1 MTLLHNPVIRGFAP
15 DPSMVRVGDWYYV
28 ATSSF
33 EWFPTI
39 PLHRSRDLAHWEYA
53 GHVEGAVPGNSLAG
67 VPDSGGIWAPSL
79 SWDGERFW
87 VVYSIVRSV
96 GTPYFDT
103 DTYVSTA
110 TEAAGTWTAPRRIAS
125 HGFDPALFHD
135 DEGRLWLLNLQ
146 NDHRPGG
153 RRFAGIVLT
162 ELDRETLAPV
172 GDTHLLLQHERLVE
186 GPKLVHKDGWYHLVL
201 AEGGTGF
208 EHGVLVAR
216 SREITGPY
224 ELDDRPLLTSRDDPS
239 LPLQKA
245 GHGELVQLPNGSWVL
260 SHLTARP
267 LNTPDGP
274 RCPLGRETAIQPV
287 TWDAE
292 GWPRLRHGGPHPSTE
307 VDVSTH
313 PRLEGGAAASA
324 HRGPEAQIG
333 TPAHPALQTQLG
345 APAHPGPQAQTGA
358 PAQPHPAVRTAVP
371 THPRPQDETAAP
383 APPHP
388 AIDAAGPTHARPQ
401 TQMATPAPPGP
412 QTRIGAPAPAHPA
425 VQPGTPTHPRPED
438 ETAAPTHPQ
447 PAIDAAA
454 PISPRPQTQPVIPAP
469 GPQAQTGPQTHPWS
483 QPQPQPGTP
492 THPGPQAHP
501 GTPAQPH
508 PAIQP
513 AVPPHPRS
521 SEQPAL
527 TNDPLHWPWSTLRA
541 APDPSWV
548 DAAARPGWIRL
559 RGRHGPESWW
569 AHSLLA
575 QRITEHRAE
584 AEVTVE
590 ARPSTFTQAAG
601 LVLWYNTESYLA
613 LDLTWA
619 EPEGEE
625 QRGQQW
631 RGGGGRTVLSL
642 VERDEGST
650 RQVAVVDV
658 PTESAFTLG
667 VTVEDG
673 VARFW
678 RVDGAG
684 PRTPVGPELDFTRL
698 SDDHGSKLRFTGAMA
713 GIHAVDLVGAAF
725 TADFTGFR
733 LSCGQ
738 RSKFRKSGGHEDPR
752 SPTSSRLHRV
762 NLG

>member
-245 GHGELVQLPNGSWVL
+245 GHGELVQLTDGSWVL

-358 PAQPHPAVRTAVP
+358 PAQL
-371 THPRPQDETAAP
+371 
-383 APPHP
+383 
-388 AIDAAGPTHARPQ
+388 
-401 TQMATPAPPGP
+401 
-412 QTRIGAPAPAHPA
+412 
-425 VQPGTPTHPRPED
+425 
-438 ETAAPTHPQ
+438 
-447 PAIDAAA
+447 
-454 PISPRPQTQPVIPAP
+454 
-469 GPQAQTGPQTHPWS
+469 
-483 QPQPQPGTP
+483 
-492 THPGPQAHP
+492 
-501 GTPAQPH
+501 H

-527 TNDPLHWPWSTLRA
+527 TNDPLRWPWSTLRA

-590 ARPSTFTQAAG
+590 ARPTTFTQAAG

-631 RGGGGRTVLSL
+631 RGVGRTVLSL

-658 PTESAFTLG
+658 PTESVFTLG

-738 RSKFRKSGGHEDPR
+738 RSKFRKSGGREDPR

>member
-39 PLHRSRDLAHWEYA
+39 PLYRSRDLAHWEYA

-110 TEAAGTWTAPRRIAS
+110 TEAAGAWTAPRRIAS

-245 GHGELVQLPNGSWVL
+245 GHGELVQLPDGSWVL

-287 TWDAE
+287 TWDTE
-292 GWPRLRHGGPHPSTE
+292 GWPRLRHGGPHPSLE

-313 PRLEGGAAASA
+313 LRLEGGAA
-324 HRGPEAQIG
+324 
-333 TPAHPALQTQLG
+333 TPAHPG
-345 APAHPGPQAQTGA
+345 K
-358 PAQPHPAVRTAVP
+358 PAQPHPAFQPAVP
-371 THPRPQDETAAP
+371 THPQ
-383 APPHP
+383 
-388 AIDAAGPTHARPQ
+388 
-401 TQMATPAPPGP
+401 
-412 QTRIGAPAPAHPA
+412 
-425 VQPGTPTHPRPED
+425 
-438 ETAAPTHPQ
+438 
-447 PAIDAAA
+447 
-454 PISPRPQTQPVIPAP
+454 
-469 GPQAQTGPQTHPWS
+469 
-483 QPQPQPGTP
+483 
-492 THPGPQAHP
+492 
-501 GTPAQPH
+501 
-508 PAIQP
+508 
-513 AVPPHPRS
+513 S
-521 SEQPAL
+521 SEQLAHSA
-527 TNDPLHWPWSTLRA
+527 DPLGWPWSTLRA
-541 APDPSWV
+541 APDSSWV

-575 QRITEHRAE
+575 RRITEHRAE

-590 ARPSTFTQAAG
+590 ARPTTFTQAAG

-658 PTESAFTLG
+658 HTESAFTIG

-673 VARFW
+673 VANFW
-678 RVDGAG
+678 SLDGDG
-684 PRTPVGPELDFTRL
+684 VRTHVGPELDFTRL

-733 LSCGQ
+733 LSCG
-738 RSKFRKSGGHEDPR
+738 
-752 SPTSSRLHRV
+752 
-762 NLG
+762 

>member
-1 MTLLHNPVIRGFAP
+1 MTLLRNPVIRGFAP

-53 GHVEGAVPGNSLAG
+53 GHVKGAVPGDSLAG

-103 DTYVSTA
+103 DTYVCTA
-110 TEAAGTWTAPRRIAS
+110 TDASGEWTAPRRIAS

-135 DEGRLWLLNLQ
+135 EEGRLWLLNLQ

-162 ELDRETLAPV
+162 ELDRKTLSPV
-172 GDTHLLLQHERLVE
+172 GDTHLLLQHERLIE

-245 GHGELVQLPNGSWVL
+245 GHGELVRLPDGSWVL

-267 LNTPDGP
+267 LDTPDGP
-274 RCPLGRETAIQPV
+274 RCPLGRETAIQAV
-287 TWDAE
+287 VWDAQ
-292 GWPRLRHGGPHPSTE
+292 GWPRLRHGGSHPAVE
-307 VDVSTH
+307 VDVPTLPEPGAGEGTGAEVPAH
-313 PRLEGGAAASA
+313 ARAEDEGGAS
-324 HRGPEAQIG
+324 
-333 TPAHPALQTQLG
+333 TPAEPGGEPGRPTPPQPRIETAHLETDACGPSASHPA
-345 APAHPGPQAQTGA
+345 AES
-358 PAQPHPAVRTAVP
+358 AVP
-371 THPRPQDETAAP
+371 TL
-383 APPHP
+383 PHP
-388 AIDAAGPTHARPQ
+388 HE
-401 TQMATPAPPGP
+401 
-412 QTRIGAPAPAHPA
+412 
-425 VQPGTPTHPRPED
+425 QPTPTD
-438 ETAAPTHPQ
+438 APS
-447 PAIDAAA
+447 A
-454 PISPRPQTQPVIPAP
+454 
-469 GPQAQTGPQTHPWS
+469 
-483 QPQPQPGTP
+483 
-492 THPGPQAHP
+492 
-501 GTPAQPH
+501 
-508 PAIQP
+508 
-513 AVPPHPRS
+513 
-521 SEQPAL
+521 
-527 TNDPLHWPWSTLRA
+527 WPWSSLRA
-541 APDPSWV
+541 APDPSWA
-548 DAAARPGWIRL
+548 DTGARPGWIRL
-559 RGRHGPESWW
+559 RGRHGPESRW

-584 AEVTVE
+584 AQVTVE
-590 ARPSTFTQAAG
+590 ARPDTFTQAAG

-613 LDLTWA
+613 LDVTWA

-631 RGGGGRTVLSL
+631 RGGGRTVLSL

-650 RQVAVVDV
+650 RQVAVVEAG
-658 PTESAFTLG
+658 TESAFTLG
-667 VTVEDG
+667 VTVGDG

-678 RVDGAG
+678 RLGSDGD
-684 PRTPVGPELDFTRL
+684 RMPVGPELDFTRL
-698 SDDHGSKLRFTGAMA
+698 SDDHGSRLRFTGAMA
-713 GIHAVDLVGAAF
+713 GIHAVDLVDAGF
-725 TADFTGFR
+725 TADFAGFR
-733 LSCGQ
+733 LSCG
-738 RSKFRKSGGHEDPR
+738 
-752 SPTSSRLHRV
+752 
-762 NLG
+762 

>member
-53 GHVEGAVPGNSLAG
+53 GHVGGAVPGDSLAG

-103 DTYVSTA
+103 DTYVCTAAFPTA
-110 TEAAGTWTAPRRIAS
+110 TEAAGAWTAPRRIAS
-125 HGFDPALFHD
+125 HGFDPALFH

-153 RRFAGIVLT
+153 RRFAGIVAT

-186 GPKLVHKDGWYHLVL
+186 GPKLVRKDGWYHLVL

-208 EHGVLVAR
+208 EHGVLMAR

-224 ELDDRPLLTSRDDPS
+224 ELDSQPLLTSRDDPS

-245 GHGELVQLPNGSWVL
+245 GHGELVQLPDGSWIL

-267 LNTPDGP
+267 LNTPNGP
-274 RCPLGRETAIQPV
+274 RCPLGRETAIQAV
-287 TWDAE
+287 TWDAA
-292 GWPRLRHGGPHPSTE
+292 GWPRLRHGGPHPSLE

-313 PRLEGGAAASA
+313 PRLEGGSA
-324 HRGPEAQIG
+324 ES
-333 TPAHPALQTQLG
+333 
-345 APAHPGPQAQTGA
+345 
-358 PAQPHPAVRTAVP
+358 
-371 THPRPQDETAAP
+371 THPP
-383 APPHP
+383 
-388 AIDAAGPTHARPQ
+388 
-401 TQMATPAPPGP
+401 
-412 QTRIGAPAPAHPA
+412 
-425 VQPGTPTHPRPED
+425 
-438 ETAAPTHPQ
+438 
-447 PAIDAAA
+447 
-454 PISPRPQTQPVIPAP
+454 
-469 GPQAQTGPQTHPWS
+469 
-483 QPQPQPGTP
+483 
-492 THPGPQAHP
+492 
-501 GTPAQPH
+501 
-508 PAIQP
+508 
-513 AVPPHPRS
+513 S
-521 SEQPAL
+521 SKQPAL
-527 TNDPLHWPWSTLRA
+527 PREPLGWPWSTLRTP
-541 APDPSWV
+541 PDPSWA
-548 DAAARPGWIRL
+548 DTAARPGWIRL

-584 AEVTVE
+584 AQVTVE
-590 ARPSTFTQAAG
+590 ARPTTFTEAAG

-631 RGGGGRTVLSL
+631 RDRGGRTVLSL

-658 PTESAFTLG
+658 HRESAFTIG

-678 RVDGAG
+678 SLGAHG
-684 PRTPVGPELDFTRL
+684 VRTPVGPELDFTRL

-713 GIHAVDLVGAAF
+713 GIHAVDLVGANF

-733 LSCGQ
+733 LSC
-738 RSKFRKSGGHEDPR
+738 R
-752 SPTSSRLHRV
+752 
-762 NLG
+762 